1 MARSSRRK
9 NRTHPVPVLTESFLR
24 HLRAENASPNTIMSY
39 RDSIKQFVQFLSEQ
53 NLPVTA
59 REIEKKHVE
68 LFIEDLLSKRAPA
81 TAHNRYRGVR
91 QFFKWALEEGEIKTS
106 PMTGMSPPRLPETLV
121 PVLSE
126 KNLEALLNACSG
138 SSFDDRRDMALISLF
153 ISTGARK
160 SEISELRYSDSDPDL
175 SDINLETSQALLRGK
190 GDRDRITDLT
200 PRSVRALDRYLRIR
214 SSHRD
219 ADLPW
224 LWLGKQGLLS
234 SGGCAKAVQRRAEA
248 AGLGKIHL
256 HQLRHTYAHFWMLDG
271 GGEDSLMRNMGW
283 KTREMLSRYAASAG
297 TERAL
302 AANRKVG
309 LGARF

>member
-1 MARSSRRK
+1 MARSSRQK
-9 NRTHPVPVLTESFLR
+9 NRTHPVPVLTVSFLR

-59 REIEKKHVE
+59 GEIEKKHVE

-138 SSFDDRRDMALISLF
+138 SSFDDRRDMALISMF

-160 SEISELRYSDSDPDL
+160 SEISELRY
-175 SDINLETSQALLRGK
+175 GK
-190 GDRDRITDLT
+190 GDRDRIADLT